1 VPIGKPI
8 SNTLIYILDGNQ
20 NRVPIG
26 VSGELFIGGKGV
38 SKGYF
43 NNSELTKKYFIPNI
57 FNPEFSDKL
66 YRTGDVCRYRSDG
79 TIEFLG
85 RKDDQVKLRG
95 YRVELGEIQE
105 AIKQNSKVREV
116 VVKLETMQ
124 KISVGQDETMA
135 ERLLLHLKKM
145 NFEEADEILKSVEK
159 LSDQE
164 IEFMMN

>member
-1 VPIGKPI
+1 
-8 SNTLIYILDGNQ
+8 
-20 NRVPIG
+20 
-26 VSGELFIGGKGV
+26 
-38 SKGYF
+38 
-43 NNSELTKKYFIPNI
+43 
-57 FNPEFSDKL
+57 
-66 YRTGDVCRYRSDG
+66 
-79 TIEFLG
+79 
-85 RKDDQVKLRG
+85 
-95 YRVELGEIQE
+95 
-105 AIKQNSKVREV
+105 V